1 MSYSHGRG
9 VIYLYCHISLT
20 AKKRGTKRIA
30 SRGRKAKLCPF
41 YASNQAETPRAEL
54 RSLINCMV
62 QLKRVNSLRSDNT
75 RTITVC
81 LTRSRWTAIPY
92 FAFVISSLSKTLQ
105 PPLTRAHLHW
115 LFAAL
120 SSEFFTLPFPDGEG
134 WGLISHLLSI
144 FVFKNLKDYRP
155 NVVSNHC
162 LRNNYKAE
170 SVWTKWVIPLF
181 VEQIQMVNE
190 RSVNLRVSFWP
201 LSLTDQRKRS
211 KKNILQTKL
220 HQIRFNNF
228 LVNSDV
234 SQSYFRTWMI
244 ENTL

>member
-1 MSYSHGRG
+1 MPHFFVRKE
-9 VIYLYCHISLT
+9 T
-20 AKKRGTKRIA
+20 
-30 SRGRKAKLCPF
+30 GRK
-41 YASNQAETPRAEL
+41 ETPRAEL
-54 RSLINCMV
+54 RSLINCTV
-62 QLKRVNSLRSDNT
+62 QPKRVNSLRSDNT
-75 RTITVC
+75 RLVVVC
-81 LTRSRWTAIPY
+81 LTRSRWTAIPC

-134 WGLISHLLSI
+134 WGLSSHLLSI

-181 VEQIQMVNE
+181 VEQIQMINE
-190 RSVNLRVSFWP
+190 RSVSLRVSFWP

-220 HQIRFNNF
+220 HQIRFNYF
-228 LVNSDV
+228 LINSGITGFCDKFYD
-234 SQSYFRTWMI
+234 SKTCGKS
-244 ENTL
+244 TLGAPIVLTSSKTAAFIWHFCAVALKKSL